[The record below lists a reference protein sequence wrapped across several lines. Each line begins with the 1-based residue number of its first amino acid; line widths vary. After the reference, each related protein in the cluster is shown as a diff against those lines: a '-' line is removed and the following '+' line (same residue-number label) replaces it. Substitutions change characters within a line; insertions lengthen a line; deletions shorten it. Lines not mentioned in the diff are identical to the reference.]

1 MGDSVPIP
9 PPGFERLSIE
19 EKIEYV
25 QSLWDRIAADV
36 DSVPL
41 AEWQKQLLDERLKDH
56 DDNPG
61 SGIPWS
67 QVRAGVLRKLG
78 KRGA

>member
-1 MGDSVPIP
+1 MADPVPIP
-9 PPGFERLSIE
+9 PPGFEGLSIE

-25 QSLWDRIAADV
+25 QSLWDHIASDV
-36 DSVPL
+36 EKVPL
-41 AEWQKQLLDERLKDH
+41 ADWQKQLIEERLKDLE
-56 DDNPG
+56 DNPD

-67 QVRAGVLRKLG
+67 EVRADLLRKLS

>member
-1 MGDSVPIP
+1 MGNPVPIP

-41 AEWQKQLLDERLKDH
+41 AEWQKQLLDERLKDL

-61 SGIPWS
+61 SGIPWP